1 MKVRRDGAGG
11 GPGGVTD
18 RCSRWSTTDSVPL
31 SLSGDVQDNSSSSGR
46 RALSTAAVYHSH

>member
-1 MKVRRDGAGG
+1 VKVRRDGAGG